1 MHINNTGYYI
11 HIERKERKKKKEEEE
26 KKSELVV
33 ACWGLLETSSM
44 HHCQFSVLS
53 VSRPPAA
60 EQGTS

>member
-1 MHINNTGYYI
+1 MYINNTGYYI
-11 HIERKERKKKKEEEE
+11 HIERKERKKEEK

-33 ACWGLLETSSM
+33 ACWGLLETRSM